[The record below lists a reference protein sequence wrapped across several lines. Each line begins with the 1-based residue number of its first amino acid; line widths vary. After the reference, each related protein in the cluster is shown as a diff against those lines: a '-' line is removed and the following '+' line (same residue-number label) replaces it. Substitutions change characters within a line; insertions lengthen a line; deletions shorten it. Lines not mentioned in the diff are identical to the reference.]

1 MKIAEIGEILLRK
14 GKITREQLEFCLMI
28 QKQTKG
34 KEKIGRIM
42 KYYNFVS
49 DDEIG
54 KALAEQVGW
63 RYFTME
69 YVPHL
74 PAVETLGLDFVKT
87 RACLPVET
95 DKGAAFVFV
104 HPFDTETTDILTE
117 KGYGDKEFYIGS
129 EGTIFYYID
138 TLINQKNKKEIDQK
152 IKAIKTDGIEGN
164 ELLELLEQLLNDA
177 IALGA
182 TDIHIEPGEKA
193 CAVRFR
199 IDGVLYHKVCLPK
212 EIHDNLVNVVFN
224 KAGIN
229 ISDFLRFHDGR
240 FQHQYLNHQV
250 DIRISCIPSGSGA
263 GVVMRLLD
271 IGKTVMDLNTLGFNP
286 AHMQVIWKA
295 IEQPYGITIITGPT
309 GSGKT
314 TTLYALLNHIKSL
327 STKIVTIEDPVEI
340 KMPLVNQVQINEKQG
355 ITFASAIRA
364 FLRHDPDVILIGEIR
379 DTETAI
385 EACRASITGHK
396 VFSTLHTNTAADCVY
411 RLLDLGVDIAHIA
424 NSVNC
429 IVSQRLIR
437 KLCSFCRRKSI
448 INYTDLPEVKRKYF
462 EGAQEKVTLYAP
474 NGCERC
480 QDGYRG
486 RVIIAETLYFSDIIR
501 NRIAGKDLNVLREIT
516 LDKNHITLQRD
527 AARLV
532 KCGDISVEE
541 ALRVAG

>member
-1 MKIAEIGEILLRK
+1 MKIAELGAILLKK
-14 GKITREQLEFCLMI
+14 GRITREQLEFCLMI

-42 KYYNFVS
+42 KYYNFV
-49 DDEIG
+49 DDDDIG
-54 KALAEQVGW
+54 QALAEQVGW
-63 RYFTME
+63 RFFTLE

-74 PAVETLGLDFVKT
+74 PAVTVLGMEFIKG

-95 DKGAAFVFV
+95 DKGVAFVFV
-104 HPFDTETTDILTE
+104 HPFDTATTDILVE
-117 KGYGDKEFYIGS
+117 KGYAGKEFYIGS

-152 IKAIKTDGIEGN
+152 IKAIKTDGIVGN
-164 ELLELLEQLLNDA
+164 ELLELFEQLLDDA
-177 IALGA
+177 VALGA

-193 CAVRFR
+193 TAVRFR
-199 IDGVLYHKVCLPK
+199 IDGVLYHQICLPV
-212 EIHDNLVNVVFN
+212 EIHDNLVNVIFN

-250 DIRISCIPSGSGA
+250 DIRISCIPSGSGP

-271 IGKTVMDLNTLGFNP
+271 VGKTVVDLNKLGFSKE
-286 AHMQVIWKA
+286 HLQVIWKA
-295 IEQPYGITIITGPT
+295 LEQPYGITIITGPT

-314 TTLYALLNHIKSL
+314 TTLYALLNYIKSL

-355 ITFASAIRA
+355 ITFASAVRA

-385 EACRASITGHK
+385 EACRAAITGHK
-396 VFSTLHTNTAADCVY
+396 VFSTLHTNTAADSIY
-411 RLLDLGVDIAHIA
+411 RLMDLGVDIAHIA

-429 IVSQRLIR
+429 VVSQRLIR
-437 KLCSFCRRKSI
+437 RLCRFCRKKVMV
-448 INYTDLPEVKRKYF
+448 NYMDLPEVKRKYF
-462 EGAQEKVTLYAP
+462 EEEEGKITIYTP

-486 RVIIAETLYFSDIIR
+486 RTIIAETLYFSDSIR
-501 NRIAGKDLNVLREIT
+501 TRIAKKDLNVLREIT
-516 LDKNHITLQRD
+516 QEKDYITLQRD

-532 KCGDISVEE
+532 RCGDISLEE